1 MTNAHHPSKLKT
13 VFMRAAAKK
22 RRRELDDHLLAL
34 GDTLSATGAA
44 AVEFAAERPGLSVPQ
59 KDRVAAVIADLDK
72 MSRRERNLIKALVTE
87 AQSEW
92 PDVPADMPVGTQPDD
107 MVRGSLYYSLEA
119 DEAERR
125 WNRRVKIVTLAVVVV
140 VGFLI
145 TWGLL
150 IYVLLQ
156 MRP

>member
-140 VGFLI
+140 GFLI